1 MIILSIYFMDQLRKI
16 IQLLLQLHNIDF
28 IDIILM
34 KKFKKKIFYLQD
46 PLLLKVKEILLDKK
60 NN

>member
-1 MIILSIYFMDQLRKI
+1 MDQLRKI

>member
-1 MIILSIYFMDQLRKI
+1 MIMLSIYFMDQLRKI

-34 KKFKKKIFYLQD
+34 IKFKKKIFYLQD
-46 PLLLKVKEILLDKK
+46 PLLKVKEILLNKK